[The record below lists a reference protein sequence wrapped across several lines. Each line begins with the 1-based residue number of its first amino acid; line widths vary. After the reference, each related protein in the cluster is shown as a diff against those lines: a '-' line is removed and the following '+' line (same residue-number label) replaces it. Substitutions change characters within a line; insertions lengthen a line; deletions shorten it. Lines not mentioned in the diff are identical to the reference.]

1 MTRIDFHVNA
11 ADKVGYGCRLV
22 RKIYRAG
29 QRVVVCCD
37 DPERLDAFDEALWTF
52 SPQEFIPHVRAE
64 DPLAAETPVV
74 LTVAADAMPW
84 HEVLVNIGS
93 ATPAGFAR
101 FERLIELVGADDPD
115 RGLGR
120 QRWKF
125 YRDRGYPLESFDV
138 AAIEARR

>member
-11 ADKVGYGCRLV
+11 SDKLGYGCRLV

-29 QRVVVCCD
+29 QRVVVCCE

-52 SPQEFIPHVRAE
+52 SPQDFIPHVRAD

-74 LTVAADAMPW
+74 LTVAADALPW
-84 HEVLVNIGS
+84 HEVLINIGT

-115 RGLGR
+115 RGFGR
-120 QRWKF
+120 ERWKF

>member
-11 ADKVGYGCRLV
+11 ADKFGYGCRLV
-22 RKIYRAG
+22 RKIYRTG
-29 QRVVVCCD
+29 QRVVVCCE

-52 SPQEFIPHVRAE
+52 SPQDFIPHVRAD

-74 LTVAADAMPW
+74 LTVSADALPW
-84 HEVLVNIGS
+84 HELLVNIGS
-93 ATPAGFAR
+93 VTPAGFAR

-115 RGLGR
+115 RGAGR
-120 QRWKF
+120 ERWKF
-125 YRDRGYPLESFDV
+125 YRDRGYPLESFDI